1 MVRRG
6 LLEMSLGVVAL
17 ALGLVVPTAHRGTS
31 LQPQLLS
38 VARPRTQI
46 PVACATEPPPE
57 PPEEPPEPVDLQQ
70 DFEAGQ
76 RYGREIR
83 DRFVNPVVDDPGLP
97 YADSLVVVSATL
109 LLAIVSLSTGA
120 PRPSWLVALPGAPE
134 WRALPYV
141 LPAVAHGCQLAICW
155 LLGAFAASAFE
166 KGAYMD
172 GWQEALRRCWR
183 AGAFATGTLILCTQ
197 AKTYAVLSA
206 AGLEPVLGASFEGD
220 VAMINSV
227 NELVVDALTQAT
239 ALTAFRLYRAADAE
253 GYDQ

>member
-1 MVRRG
+1 M
-6 LLEMSLGVVAL
+6 
-17 ALGLVVPTAHRGTS
+17 
-31 LQPQLLS
+31 
-38 VARPRTQI
+38 
-46 PVACATEPPPE
+46 
-57 PPEEPPEPVDLQQ
+57 DLQQ
-70 DFEAGQ
+70 TSGGPAPWS
-76 RYGREIR
+76 RIR

-109 LLAIVSLSTGA
+109 LAIVSLSTGV
-120 PRPSWLVALPGAPE
+120 RPSWLVALPGAPE

-166 KGAYMD
+166 KGAYTD

-227 NELVVDALTQAT
+227 NELEVDALTQAT
-239 ALTAFRLYRAADAE
+239 ALTAFGCIAPPTPRIRPMTRTSRY
-253 GYDQ
+253 

>member
-1 MVRRG
+1 
-6 LLEMSLGVVAL
+6 MSYDINMSIVTLVV
-17 ALGLVVPTAHRGTS
+17 LGLVVPTRHRGTIAS
-31 LQPQLLS
+31 PRAQILRSQPPL
-38 VARPRTQI
+38 
-46 PVACATEPPPE
+46 ACATEPPPE